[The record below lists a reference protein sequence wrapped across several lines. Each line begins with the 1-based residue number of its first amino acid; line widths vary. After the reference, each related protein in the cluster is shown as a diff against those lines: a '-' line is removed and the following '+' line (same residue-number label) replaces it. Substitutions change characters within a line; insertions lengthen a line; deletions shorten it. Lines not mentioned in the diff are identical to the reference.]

1 MESKREEGGNG
12 RKRGIDGVD
21 TITRCFCDREGREGE
36 LEVVESVSGRC
47 VYVYVCVRE

>member
-21 TITRCFCDREGREGE
+21 TITRCFCDRREGE
-36 LEVVESVSGRC
+36 VEVVESVSGRC
-47 VYVYVCVRE
+47 VCVCVRE